1 MAEEIRGLSVKFDAD
16 FSEFK
21 KGLKSADKDINTTQK
36 QLKLLQDSLKIEWDA
51 KKFTQ
56 AQQQA
61 QKALEAT
68 QEKANLLRKRLA
80 AMEQAGV
87 TDKTRDEYNYL
98 QEQLARTELSAQRL
112 GQQLKQLEEMRL
124 DNLTSGID
132 EFSSKL
138 DEAADAT
145 QGLSAASAAA
155 LVGLAAL
162 GLEAVAQADDI
173 ATLATKYDMSTDA
186 LQRFNYVALQ
196 TDTAAED
203 LYKAFVKVQGGVSDL
218 SVGVSSVATKALSQL
233 GLSFDQFS
241 GAEEQFYAIIDAL
254 SNMEDQAKMVSLAN
268 DIFGEKMATNLFP
281 LIYAGTDAVNEYKK
295 EFEDLGYL
303 TEDQVSQLAE
313 FDNVL
318 NKLKEQYKNAA
329 LQLGSALL
337 PVLESFSKFLS
348 EKILPVLKELIDRFA
363 NMDDKT
369 KNFLFTLLLLMS
381 TISPALRLFSSLA
394 TSISTLVRKLG
405 QLDVAALKAYAS
417 WGLLFASV
425 AALFYLLANWSNM
438 NPVQKIVGLL
448 GALTAVAL
456 SAAIAMGAFHSAATY
471 GLAAAGIVAGITA
484 VIVAVESARDAMET
498 DVQSSYSSSSYGSI
512 DIPTYTIPSEYSSSD
527 NYTTNT
533 SNYVDNSNVVINIE
547 KHESM
552 TEEDIVKA
560 VNKGLKKAKQART

>member
-155 LVGLAAL
+155 LVGLTAL

-218 SVGVSSVATKALSQL
+218 SVGASSVATKALSQL
-233 GLSFDQFS
+233 GLSFEQFS

-281 LIYAGTDAVNEYKK
+281 LIYAGTDAVNEYKQ

-318 NKLKEQYKNAA
+318 NKLKEQYKNVA
-329 LQLGSALL
+329 LQLGSSLL

-348 EKILPVLKELIDRFA
+348 EEILPVLKEFVDRFA
-363 NMDDKT
+363 KMDDKT

-381 TISPALRLFSSLA
+381 TISPALRLFSSLG

-405 QLDVAALKAYAS
+405 QLDAAALKTYAS
-417 WGLLFASV
+417 WGLLFASI
-425 AALFYLLANWSNM
+425 AMLFYLLANWSNM

-484 VIVAVESARDAMET
+484 VIAAVESARDATEA
-498 DVQSSYSSSSYGSI
+498 DVQSSSSSSSYGSI
-512 DIPTYTIPSEYSSSD
+512 DIPTYTIPSEYPSSD